1 MARIVN
7 LYEAKTRLSRL
18 VDDAAAGEEI
28 VICKSGKPKARLLP
42 LGTERTT
49 PRQSGLWKG
58 KIQVSEGLEEP
69 IRQDWWHVYSD
80 DPEIDPLN
88 RAPREDESSS
98 G

>member
-18 VDDAAAGEEI
+18 VEDAAAGEEI

-42 LGTERTT
+42 LVPERTT

-58 KIQVSEGLEEP
+58 QIQVSEGFEEP

-80 DPEIDPLN
+80 DPDIDPLN
-88 RAPREDESSS
+88 CPPRDDESSS

>member
-1 MARIVN
+1 MLMRCALVMARIVN

-49 PRQSGLWKG
+49 RAGLDCG
-58 KIQVSEGLEEP
+58 RGRS
-69 IRQDWWHVYSD
+69 RSRRD
-80 DPEIDPLN
+80 
-88 RAPREDESSS
+88 
-98 G
+98 